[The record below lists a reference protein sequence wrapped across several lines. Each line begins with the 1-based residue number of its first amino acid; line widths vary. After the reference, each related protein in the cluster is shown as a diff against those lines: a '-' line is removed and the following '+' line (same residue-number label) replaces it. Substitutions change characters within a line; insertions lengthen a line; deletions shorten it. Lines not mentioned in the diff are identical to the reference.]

1 MNLNLRY
8 TPLATR
14 AETCHRATVAV
25 DLPPSD
31 AVAPC
36 TALLRPEVQ
45 RGSHD
50 SDPFSAAAFSSRLRN
65 HTHSPTYLPLTMD
78 AGTVVLVILAVIGA
92 LALLGCGFVFLRRV
106 VGRARAKGSSVDGRC
121 DVGGGEGELAE
132 GGLAVTR
139 VKVEG
144 SPKMVVMANPFSQ
157 ALSAADAEQK
167 RAPTL
172 TAKMTP
178 LSLGESHAPALVDES
193 RTNPASSPVHK
204 GTGLR
209 KGNGEASVPRESK
222 LGCTP
227 VISATASVGD
237 DDGGETKF
245 GTTRRVHHAANKGS
259 GGAPGVRG
267 QRESGSQIIAHG
279 AEGPSRLEKI
289 KEGSRVVVVNTS
301 RADLNG
307 QEGTVAHSE
316 HNATPDKERWQV
328 TLDSNGQTIAL
339 KPFNLKPLC
348 ATWDS
353 LAATAKEESVS
364 FNDDDF
370 LEEDELLKRR
380 TEESMSFND
389 DDFLEEDELR
399 KTRVD
404 KSISFNDD
412 DFIGTDDDDD
422 DSSTVLPDSTASRMV
437 GNTARRADAVP
448 VETNTVKHNI
458 QSMPHR
464 SADVGRID
472 TRLDLDDTQDARLN
486 IANLPGREQKIA
498 PVEHIAT
505 RPPAAV
511 VNVAPPR
518 TVPVLPKLRIGP
530 FAANAAAARG
540 APTILR
546 NTANAST
553 TSTTATNPA
562 SPWADRAGD
571 LTCDV
576 DVAGALATLRCNT
589 DSDDDDDDDDDDE
602 VNDKVGDAFGSA
614 GVFQFGASNAKGC
627 SGTTSDEGRGIALL
641 QSPHPPLGLS
651 LKLPTAGMG
660 FDPSETERKSTKLA
674 QFANV
679 RGSGG

>member
-1 MNLNLRY
+1 
-8 TPLATR
+8 
-14 AETCHRATVAV
+14 
-25 DLPPSD
+25 
-31 AVAPC
+31 
-36 TALLRPEVQ
+36 
-45 RGSHD
+45 
-50 SDPFSAAAFSSRLRN
+50 
-65 HTHSPTYLPLTMD
+65 MD
-78 AGTVVLVILAVIGA
+78 AGTIVLVILAVIGA
-92 LALLGCGFVFLRRV
+92 VALLGCGFVFLRRV
-106 VGRARAKGSSVDGRC
+106 VRRARAKGSSVDGRC
-121 DVGGGEGELAE
+121 DAPHSSGSEDGGGEGELAE

-157 ALSAADAEQK
+157 ALAAADAEQK
-167 RAPTL
+167 RAPTPL
-172 TAKMTP
+172 TAKMMS
-178 LSLGESHAPALVDES
+178 LSLGEPLAPALVDES
-193 RTNPASSPVHK
+193 RTNPASILLAASPGRQ
-204 GTGLR
+204 GT
-209 KGNGEASVPRESK
+209 GEASIPRESK

-237 DDGGETKF
+237 DGGGGETKF
-245 GTTRRVHHAANKGS
+245 GTTQRVHHAVNTGS
-259 GGAPGVRG
+259 VGAPGVRG
-267 QRESGSQIIAHG
+267 QRENGSQIIAHG
-279 AEGPSRLEKI
+279 TEVPNRVETI
-289 KEGSRVVVVNTS
+289 KEGSRVEVVNTS

-316 HNATPDKERWQV
+316 HNANPGKERWQV
-328 TLDSNGQTIAL
+328 TLDANGQTIAL
-339 KPFNLKPLC
+339 KPLNLKPIC

-353 LAATAKEESVS
+353 LAATPKDESVS

-380 TEESMSFND
+380 TDESMSFND

-422 DSSTVLPDSTASRMV
+422 DSSTVLPDSIAS
-437 GNTARRADAVP
+437 TARCADAVP
-448 VETNTVKHNI
+448 VDINTVKLNI

-472 TRLDLDDTQDARLN
+472 TRLDLGDTQDTRLN
-486 IANLPGREQKIA
+486 IATLPGSEQKIA

-505 RPPAAV
+505 RSPAAV
-511 VNVAPPR
+511 MKVASLLA
-518 TVPVLPKLRIGP
+518 VPVIPKLRIGP
-530 FAANAAAARG
+530 FAANAAADCG
-540 APTILR
+540 APTILK

-562 SPWADRAGD
+562 APWADRAGD

-589 DSDDDDDDDDDDE
+589 DSDDDDDDDDGDE

-614 GVFQFGASNAKGC
+614 GAFRFDASNAKSCG
-627 SGTTSDEGRGIALL
+627 GTSDEGRGMSLL

-679 RGSGG
+679 RDSGG